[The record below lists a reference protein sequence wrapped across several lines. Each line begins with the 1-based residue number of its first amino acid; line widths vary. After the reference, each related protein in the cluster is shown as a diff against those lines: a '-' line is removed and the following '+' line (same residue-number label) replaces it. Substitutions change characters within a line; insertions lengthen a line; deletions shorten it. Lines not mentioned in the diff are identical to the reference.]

1 MLTGNWEFSTKTPIG
16 PKTSSVELKEEN
28 GVVNIKETLDGVT
41 TEITDGKFENNTLCY
56 NGAIKTPIGMMKIEV
71 SLTLD
76 GDALE
81 GNAKSKMG
89 NMKVT
94 GKRVG

>member
-41 TEITDGKFENNTLCY
+41 TEVDNGKFENDTLSY
-56 NGAIKTPIGMMKIEV
+56 SSAIKTPIGMMSVEV
-71 SLTLD
+71 SLVLT
-76 GDALE
+76 GDTLE
-81 GNAKSKMG
+81 GTAKSKMG
-89 NMKVT
+89 SMKVI